1 MKTSKHLPMLAL
13 AVVVLDGLVAVA
25 GWPSV
30 RPPNHSSSAPGPGL
44 RRELLTVRES
54 VWQSWFHNDQKALRE
69 LLPGDLIA
77 INNAQADWD
86 DFDKTLSSAR
96 RFAGEHGRL
105 VSLRF
110 PKTEMQVYGDV
121 AVLYS
126 EFEMEFTSD
135 GGGKTQSGR
144 ATEIFLRQ
152 NGRWINTGWHLDSGK

>member
-1 MKTSKHLPMLAL
+1 MKIRKYFWVRAV
-13 AVVVLDGLVAVA
+13 AVVVLAGFVAAVGRPLVSA
-25 GWPSV
+25 
-30 RPPNHSSSAPGPGL
+30 PNHSSSAPGPEL
-44 RRELLTVRES
+44 QRELLTVRES
-54 VWQSWFHNDQKALRE
+54 VWHSWFDNDQKALSE

-86 DFDKTLSSAR
+86 DFDKTLASAR

-105 VSLRF
+105 ISLRF
-110 PKTEMQVYGDV
+110 PKTKMQVYGDI

-126 EFEMEFTSD
+126 EFEMQFTAD
-135 GGGKTQSGR
+135 GGAKRQSGR